1 MPSVQLAV
9 PQRVRVPT
17 GPRPW
22 AVARVWRV
30 VHVGQSAIILSA
42 APGGAERLMAVTSRR
57 RGLVAG
63 GICLPDDDAYDALAR
78 RLAAPTPSAPPD
90 VDLGAWST
98 VPPAEITTVDLHMTA
113 TAVRREAVELLAALL
128 ETENRAAPAGAAMD
142 PRPARALAEPLTLA
156 ALTGDE
162 ARVAHLLSRLV
173 GVGPGATPAGDD
185 VIVGVL
191 AALDAAAGSL

>member
-1 MPSVQLAV
+1 
-9 PQRVRVPT
+9 
-17 GPRPW
+17 
-22 AVARVWRV
+22 
-30 VHVGQSAIILSA
+30 
-42 APGGAERLMAVTSRR
+42 
-57 RGLVAG
+57 
-63 GICLPDDDAYDALAR
+63 
-78 RLAAPTPSAPPD
+78 
-90 VDLGAWST
+90 
-98 VPPAEITTVDLHMTA
+98 MTA